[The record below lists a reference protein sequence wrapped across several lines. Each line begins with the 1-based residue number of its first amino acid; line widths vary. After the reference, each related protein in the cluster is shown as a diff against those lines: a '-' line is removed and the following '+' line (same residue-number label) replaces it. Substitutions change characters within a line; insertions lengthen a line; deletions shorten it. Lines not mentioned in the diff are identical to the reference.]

1 MKRKLSKYITI
12 KKVNSFHKEN
22 ISEVW
27 VVNPKNMA
35 IIFHS
40 ENLYEFENL
49 NETFLEKSAKETPPS
64 KFTDKLYFGR
74 STGMG
79 KVIRL

>member
-49 NETFLEKSAKETPPS
+49 NETFFNRNSAECS
-64 KFTDKLYFGR
+64 ENG
-74 STGMG
+74 
-79 KVIRL
+79 